1 MKRVSALLLTC
12 TLGLSALSGCSA
24 SAAPQPLSAQPVTIS
39 EEEMMRYDL
48 ETPAVWSA
56 LSEFG
61 LDLLKTARQ
70 EGEGTLLSPLSAA
83 LALSMAANGADGET
97 LDQFREVLGDGASL
111 EALNVSCSALMKLYG
126 GLGGSTECSIAN
138 SLWTDPEGRMQE
150 DFVGRCS
157 GIFDAQVF
165 QEDLSA
171 PVIVPAL
178 NSWVSDHT
186 AGMIPQIIQRPFGED
201 AAALMVNALYL
212 KNTWAT
218 KFDPSDTVTRDFTR
232 ADGTAEPLDF
242 LQHFSRSLTYLQ
254 IGSDEGV
261 LLPYDDGR
269 LAFFALMP
277 RQSSGVPD
285 FERWLSSLTG
295 EGLSALLSGR
305 EETFF
310 LRLSLPKF
318 EQEWSGELKDALAA
332 LGLTDAFDPDLAD
345 FSLLGDDPRGYYL
358 SQVIHAAR
366 IEVNEEGTEAA
377 AATVVAAASGAAPPQ
392 EGVTLIFDRPFLYG
406 IVDLQNGV
414 PLFLG
419 TFEGL

>member
-178 NSWVSDHT
+178 NSWVSDPVSYTH
-186 AGMIPQIIQRPFGED
+186 
-201 AAALMVNALYL
+201 
-212 KNTWAT
+212 
-218 KFDPSDTVTRDFTR
+218 
-232 ADGTAEPLDF
+232 
-242 LQHFSRSLTYLQ
+242 LT
-254 IGSDEGV
+254 
-261 LLPYDDGR
+261 LP
-269 LAFFALMP
+269 
-277 RQSSGVPD
+277 
-285 FERWLSSLTG
+285 T
-295 EGLSALLSGR
+295 
-305 EETFF
+305 T
-310 LRLSLPKF
+310 
-318 EQEWSGELKDALAA
+318 
-332 LGLTDAFDPDLAD
+332 
-345 FSLLGDDPRGYYL
+345 
-358 SQVIHAAR
+358 
-366 IEVNEEGTEAA
+366 
-377 AATVVAAASGAAPPQ
+377 
-392 EGVTLIFDRPFLYG
+392 
-406 IVDLQNGV
+406 
-414 PLFLG
+414 
-419 TFEGL
+419 

>member
-83 LALSMAANGADGET
+83 L
-97 LDQFREVLGDGASL
+97 
-111 EALNVSCSALMKLYG
+111 ALNVSCSALMKLYG

-212 KNTWAT
+212 KNTWAA

-232 ADGTAEPLDF
+232 ADGVAEPLDF

-254 IGSDEGV
+254 SGSDEGV

-377 AATVVAAASGAAPPQ
+377 SATVVAAASGAAPPQ

>member
-70 EGEGTLLSPLSAA
+70 EGGGTLLSPPFPRPWHYPWPPMVL
-83 LALSMAANGADGET
+83 MGET

-186 AGMIPQIIQRPFGED
+186 AGMIPQIIQRPFG
-201 AAALMVNALYL
+201 
-212 KNTWAT
+212 
-218 KFDPSDTVTRDFTR
+218 R
-232 ADGTAEPLDF
+232 
-242 LQHFSRSLTYLQ
+242 
-254 IGSDEGV
+254 
-261 LLPYDDGR
+261 
-269 LAFFALMP
+269 
-277 RQSSGVPD
+277 
-285 FERWLSSLTG
+285 
-295 EGLSALLSGR
+295 
-305 EETFF
+305 
-310 LRLSLPKF
+310 
-318 EQEWSGELKDALAA
+318 
-332 LGLTDAFDPDLAD
+332 
-345 FSLLGDDPRGYYL
+345 
-358 SQVIHAAR
+358 
-366 IEVNEEGTEAA
+366 
-377 AATVVAAASGAAPPQ
+377 APP
-392 EGVTLIFDRPFLYG
+392 P
-406 IVDLQNGV
+406 
-414 PLFLG
+414 
-419 TFEGL
+419 

>member
-186 AGMIPQIIQRPFGED
+186 AGMIPQIIQRPFGEG

-212 KNTWAT
+212 KNTWAA

-232 ADGTAEPLDF
+232 ADGAAEPLDF

-254 IGSDEGV
+254 SGSDEGV

-269 LAFFALMP
+269 LGFLAVL
-277 RQSSGVPD
+277 PD
-285 FERWLSSLTG
+285 GELDSWLETLDGDT
-295 EGLSALLSGR
+295 LPALLAAA
-305 EETFF
+305 EEERVL
-310 LRLSLPKF
+310 LRLPKF
-318 EQEWSGELKDALAA
+318 EAEWGGELSDALAA
-332 LGLTDAFDPDLAD
+332 MGLETAFDSGRAD
-345 FSLLGDDPRGYYL
+345 FSALGTAPDGPLYV
-358 SQVIHAAR
+358 SSVVHKAR
-366 IEVNEEGTEAA
+366 IEVNEKGTEAA
-377 AATVVAAASGAAPPQ
+377 AATVVEVEDAAAPTDYR
-392 EGVTLIFDRPFLYG
+392 ELVLDRPFCYAV
-406 IVDLQNGV
+406 VDLERGV

-419 TFEGL
+419 TFERP